1 MKNSVLKKIICLITS
16 LLVISVFLEL
26 SFNPFYS
33 GSQPNSTVLNQYY
46 DNDLGS
52 AKYNG
57 VIDNNDRNIF
67 YWIQI
72 SDIHINMKEPDLLV
86 KFDEFCNYTIS
97 VVDPAF
103 IISTGDNL
111 DAGPGLETKAQVF
124 YQDEAEYIFFNE
136 TLEKYGFNESFWL
149 PVIGNHE
156 RYNTEDISIYNYY
169 IRHETQYAFYFNT
182 SFGTYRFIIADTVQD
197 PGLINFFN
205 LFGESKKDKLN
216 ELESIINDENSPE
229 VNQTVFVGHHPVN
242 AIFSEKSSSGK
253 NFEELI
259 LESNAAAYLFGH
271 LHWDNYYANRNDFL
285 EMHSKSF
292 KKYYSYRILA
302 FDNDIFSFTEEKLG
316 KWPAI
321 LVTNPIQHQYYTQN
335 LSLERMVDTNEIRTL
350 VFDPNPITSIYAE
363 VDGQIIGN
371 LTNQGGGDSLW
382 TLPWNPDD
390 YLQGQ
395 HHLKIYVSSD
405 SGQESSDVIFDLS
418 NFDFNGVISIGEIF
432 LKLPFIPIFF
442 YLSIFLSLV
451 SFTILIGPQIWSVY
465 AKKRN
470 TLLSIEEFDKRK
482 QNFRR
487 KRLRIFV
494 QSQHL
499 PKYSVALILILL
511 LYNIF
516 GPSLIAPV
524 LNDKI
529 GVLILT
535 NVYVNGGYVK
545 SINGLIIISLFMLSS
560 YYMESFVI
568 HSIHRQKTKKRTD
581 KLRLLSPLI
590 VVFLYVGLVGYFMGI
605 HVFYQPWLYI
615 NTLIPLI
622 LYFNVE
628 EKKLRLPDAIRRILQ
643 SRKLKKNATQK

>member
-1 MKNSVLKKIICLITS
+1 MKNSVLKKIILLITP
-16 LLVISVFLEL
+16 LLAISVFLEL
-26 SFNPFYS
+26 NFNLFYS
-33 GSQPNSTVLNQYY
+33 GSKQNSTNFNQYY
-46 DNDLGS
+46 DYDLES

-57 VIDNNDRNIF
+57 VIDNYDRNIL

-72 SDIHINMKEPDLLV
+72 SDIHLNMDQPDLLA
-86 KFDEFCNYTIS
+86 KFDEFCNKTIS
-97 VVDPAF
+97 IVDPAF
-103 IISTGDNL
+103 IISTGDTL
-111 DAGPGLETKAQVF
+111 DADPGLEIKAQVF

-156 RYNTEDISIYNYY
+156 RYNTEDLSLYNYY
-169 IRHETQYAFYFNT
+169 IRNQTQYAFYFNT
-182 SFGTYRFIIADTVQD
+182 SFGNYRFIIADTVQD

-205 LFGESKKDKLN
+205 LFGESKEVKLN
-216 ELESIINDENSPE
+216 ELESIINDENSPDF
-229 VNQTVFVGHHPVN
+229 NQTVFVGHHPVN
-242 AIFSEKSSSGK
+242 TIFSEKSRSGR
-253 NFEELI
+253 NFEDLI
-259 LESNAAAYLFGH
+259 VESDAVAYIYGH
-271 LHWDNYYANRNDFL
+271 LHWDNYYANHDDFL
-285 EMHSKSF
+285 EMHSQSF
-292 KKYYSYRILA
+292 KKYYSYRIFA

-335 LSLERMVDTNEIRTL
+335 LPLERMVTDNEIRTL

-371 LTNQGGGDSLW
+371 LTNQGDNLW
-382 TLPWNPDD
+382 VLPWNPGE

-395 HHLKIYVSSD
+395 HHLKIFVSSD
-405 SGQESSDVIFDLS
+405 SGQESSDVLFDLS
-418 NFDFNGVISIGEIF
+418 NFDYNGVISIGEIF
-432 LKLPFIPIFF
+432 LKLPLIPIFF

-451 SFTILIGPQIWSVY
+451 SFSVLIGPQIWSMY

-470 TLLSIEEFDKRK
+470 ALLSIEEFDKRK

-494 QSQHL
+494 QSQYL

-622 LYFNVE
+622 LYFKVE
-628 EKKLRLPDAIRRILQ
+628 DKKIRLPDAIRRILQ
-643 SRKLKKNATQK
+643 SRKLKKNKSQN